1 MSARPGR
8 TLLERIV
15 AGLVAVL
22 CGLVLAI
29 GVVVVFLD
37 VIFRYFLSNPLQWG
51 DEVAIAVL
59 IAITFLGAALALY
72 RSEHLGVRAFRNR
85 LSGRWAERA
94 DGFSAWVILA
104 VSICL
109 TWASVPLLQSVAGQT
124 TLSGF
129 LPASIE
135 YYPLL
140 AGGGAMTI
148 FAMFHLSRVPRWARW
163 ESAIVVAALAAGF
176 LVWGATTPAAAGTAI
191 WLMLAVDAACLL
203 AAVPVAFALAAGN
216 LGYMAVTN
224 SLPIVQFGQ
233 VMQSGVGS
241 FVLLAIP
248 FFVLAWL
255 VMGVNGM
262 SSRLIA
268 FLDMA
273 IGRVRGGLSVVMI
286 AAMAVFSGISGSK
299 SADVAAVGSIMLPA
313 MRESG
318 YDEDD
323 AVALLAASAVMGET
337 IPPCINMII
346 LGYVANVSIAGLFM
360 AGLLPAV
367 VMALGLI
374 LVAVLTARG
383 GKGQHAGATQ
393 WHATPASRS
402 LDYVLRTTGGALT
415 GVLLI
420 VIIVG
425 GIVGGVATP
434 TEVSSVAVVYAL
446 LVGGLTF
453 REMSWRSFGDFL
465 VRSASLSG
473 MILFIV
479 ASAELLS
486 YLLTVNLIPQHMAAD
501 LAAIGASAGTWVF
514 LLIAIVMLIVMGSVL
529 EGAPAL
535 IIFGPLLLPAAR
547 DLGVDPLHFGIL
559 LIISMGIGL
568 FAPPLGVGL
577 YTACA
582 VGGVPVERVARPIMK
597 YLGIVFVALLL
608 IAFIPAITLVVPRW
622 LGVL

>member
-1 MSARPGR
+1 M
-8 TLLERIV
+8 I
-15 AGLVAVL
+15 
-22 CGLVLAI
+22 LAT
-29 GVVVVFLD
+29 GVVVVFLN

-59 IAITFLGAALALY
+59 IAITFMGAALALY

-85 LSGRWAERA
+85 LTGRWAERA
-94 DGFSAWVILA
+94 DGFSAWVALV
-104 VSICL
+104 VSVCL
-109 TWASVPLLQSVAGQT
+109 TRASVPLLQSVAGQT
-124 TLSGF
+124 TLSGL
-129 LPASIE
+129 LPASID

-140 AGGGAMTI
+140 AGGGAMSV
-148 FAMFHLSRVPRWARW
+148 FALFHVSRVPARARW
-163 ESAIVVAALAAGF
+163 ESASVVMALVAVF
-176 LVWGATTPAAAGTAI
+176 VLWGAVAPAAAGTAI
-191 WLMLAVDAACLL
+191 WVMLAIDAACLV
-203 AAVPVAFALAAGN
+203 AAVPVAFALAAGS
-216 LGYMAVTN
+216 LSYMAVTN
-224 SLPIVQFGQ
+224 SLPVVQFGE
-233 VMQSGVGS
+233 VMQSGVAS

-248 FFVLAWL
+248 FFVLAGL

-262 SSRLIA
+262 SHRLIA
-268 FLDMA
+268 FLDMV
-273 IGRVRGGLSVVMI
+273 IGRLRGGLSVVMI

-299 SADVAAVGSIMLPA
+299 SADVAAVGSIMIPA
-313 MRESG
+313 MRDSG
-318 YDEDD
+318 YDEND

-360 AGLLPAV
+360 AGLLPAA
-367 VMALGLI
+367 VMAVGLI
-374 LVAVLTARG
+374 LVAVLQARDLRAPDAALAPWRA
-383 GKGQHAGATQ
+383 KAGR
-393 WHATPASRS
+393 RS
-402 LDYVLRTTGGALT
+402 LGYVLRTTGGALT
-415 GVLLI
+415 AVLLI

-446 LVGGLTF
+446 LVGGLAF
-453 REMSWRSFGDFL
+453 REMSWHSFADFL

-479 ASAELLS
+479 ASAQLLS
-486 YLLTVNLIPQHMAAD
+486 YLLTVNLIPQHMAAG
-501 LAAIGASAGTWVF
+501 LADIGSSSGTWAF
-514 LLIAIVMLIVMGSVL
+514 LLIAMGMLIVMGSVL

-547 DLGVDPLHFGIL
+547 NLGVDPLHFGIL

-582 VGGVPVERVARPIMK
+582 VGEIPVERVAWPIMR
-597 YLGIVFVALLL
+597 YLAIIFVALLL
-608 IAFIPAITLVVPRW
+608 IAFVPSITLAVPRW
-622 LGVL
+622 LGAS